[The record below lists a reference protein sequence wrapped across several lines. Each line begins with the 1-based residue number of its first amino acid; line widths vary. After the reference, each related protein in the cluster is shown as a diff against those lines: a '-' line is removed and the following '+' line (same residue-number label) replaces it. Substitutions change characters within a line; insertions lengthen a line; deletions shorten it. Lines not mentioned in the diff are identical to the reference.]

1 MAKKGRDRRARARWC
16 QWCAVPTGGAFCPC
30 VCPCDAVSNCSS
42 RRPWGRGFEP
52 KMCQPQNFL
61 TIGFL
66 LGTSVGPWGG
76 GETYPGPAAPGEG
89 GHKRRV
95 RWGQQGVQGAAR
107 PLAAGGKAGG
117 PGCGTPPGRRRHTN
131 CHGPRFR
138 PGVGRLPGEGN
149 VVTVGAG
156 WRRWAGGH
164 WLLACVVLFG
174 LVFTFIIVRPE
185 PPENLRLWWAIPPHR
200 SVEDGCSS
208 QG

>member
-76 GETYPGPAAPGEG
+76 GETYPGPAAPWEG

-107 PLAAGGKAGG
+107 PLATAVGAAGG
-117 PGCGTPPGRRRHTN
+117 PGGGTPPGRRRQSRGSRGRHAFWPPEA
-131 CHGPRFR
+131 HQLPRAAVPAGR
-138 PGVGRLPGEGN
+138 WKIARGGERGNGGCWLAKVGRGALASGVRGF
-149 VVTVGAG
+149 VRVGVYFYN
-156 WRRWAGGH
+156 
-164 WLLACVVLFG
+164 CK
-174 LVFTFIIVRPE
+174 T
-185 PPENLRLWWAIPPHR
+185 
-200 SVEDGCSS
+200 
-208 QG
+208 

>member
-76 GETYPGPAAPGEG
+76 GETYPGPAAPWEG

-117 PGCGTPPGRRRHTN
+117 PGGGTPLGNCGRGGRGSRGRHA
-131 CHGPRFR
+131 PW
-138 PGVGRLPGEGN
+138 PPEAKQGVQGAARLL
-149 VVTVGAG
+149 A
-156 WRRWAGGH
+156 AGGTPTATGRGSGRA
-164 WLLACVVLFG
+164 L
-174 LVFTFIIVRPE
+174 
-185 PPENLRLWWAIPPHR
+185 
-200 SVEDGCSS
+200 EDC
-208 QG
+208 QGRGTW